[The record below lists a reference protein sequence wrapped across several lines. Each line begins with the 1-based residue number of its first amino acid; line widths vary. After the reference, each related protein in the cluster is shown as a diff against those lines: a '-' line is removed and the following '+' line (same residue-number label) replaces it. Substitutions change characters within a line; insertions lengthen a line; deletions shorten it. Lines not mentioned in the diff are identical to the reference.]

1 MAAIGGRG
9 DDAVM
14 SGSRA
19 TFGRDLGLQVR
30 MLLTVAL
37 LGLLYVVLVVVLL
50 AAGVGMALLLV
61 IVAGLALAQLFLS
74 DKLALRAIGA
84 REVSPR
90 EAPGLHGMIER
101 LCVQADLPKPRIAI
115 AETAVPNAFAMGR
128 SPRSAVVCATTG
140 ILELLEPH
148 ELEGVMA
155 HELAHVK
162 HRDVRIMTVASFF
175 ASVAAMVVQFGLL
188 FGGGVGGRDRE
199 GGQPAFAVVL
209 AVSVVVY
216 AVSFVLTLALSRY
229 REFVADRGAALTTGR
244 PSALASALMKISD
257 AMQRVPQRDL
267 RAAGELNAFFI
278 VPARA
283 KSTLRSLLSTHP
295 PMERRIA
302 ALARLE
308 AELQRATPAMA

>member
-1 MAAIGGRG
+1 M
-9 DDAVM
+9 
-14 SGSRA
+14 
-19 TFGRDLGLQVR
+19 
-30 MLLTVAL
+30 AL
-37 LGLLYVVLVVVLL
+37 LGLLYVVLVVALL
-50 AAGVGMALLLV
+50 AAGVGTAAMLV
-61 IVAGLALAQLFLS
+61 IVAGLALAQLLLS

-90 EAPGLHGMIER
+90 EAPGLHAMIER

-115 AETAVPNAFAMGR
+115 AQTAVPNAFALGR
-128 SPRSAVVCATTG
+128 SPRRAVVCATTG

-162 HRDVRIMTVASFF
+162 HRDVLIMTVASFF
-175 ASVAAMVVQFGLL
+175 ATVAAMVVQFGL
-188 FGGGVGGRDRE
+188 FFGGRDRE

-209 AVSVVVY
+209 VVSVVVY
-216 AVSFVLTLALSRY
+216 AVSFVLMLALSRY

-244 PSALASALMKISD
+244 PSALASALMKLSD
-257 AMQRVPQRDL
+257 GIGRVPQRDL

-283 KSTLRSLLSTHP
+283 RGTLRSLLSTHP
-295 PMERRIA
+295 PMEQRIA

-308 AELQRATPAMA
+308 AQLQRPAPAAA